1 MTTLALVVILAAPD
15 AAAAIPWERDHRAAF
30 TAAEERRAP
39 LLVHFR
45 SDHCERT
52 SPGLAGGVSG
62 TEARGAV
69 IGAAPRSG
77 AARDRSTRDEASD
90 CDRMEELVWSN
101 REVAEAAARYVPVL
115 TGDTSDRTLT
125 RRYEAAT
132 MPTTLLADPWGN
144 EIVRALHFVDAPR
157 LARILRALP
166 ADFAPLEPVGRALR
180 ERPHDPALLAQAA
193 AFYERA
199 RLFEIAERYYERAAA
214 ADGARK
220 DHARR
225 RRMALARGTNL
236 LRIGKA
242 AEAAR
247 VFRETFEDAPGGAQG
262 DAVLFGWMMAEL
274 QQKRLKEAQRPYREL
289 LARFPESR
297 YAARAKEN
305 MSAVQ

>member
-1 MTTLALVVILAAPD
+1 MRPLAVVLALLAPD
-15 AAAAIPWERDHRAAF
+15 ASPIRWERDHRAAF
-30 TAAEERRAP
+30 TAAEESRAP
-39 LLVHFR
+39 VLVHFR
-45 SDHCERT
+45 SDICERT
-52 SPGLAGGVSG
+52 TPGLAGGIAG
-62 TEARGAV
+62 AEARGAV

-77 AARDRSTRDEASD
+77 AARDRSTREEASD
-90 CDRMEELVWSN
+90 CDRMEELVWSSP
-101 REVAEAAARYVPVL
+101 EVAEAAARYVPVL

-144 EIVRALHFVDAPR
+144 EIVRLVHFVDGPR
-157 LARILRALP
+157 MARILRALP

-180 ERPHDPALLAQAA
+180 ERPHDGALLAEAA

-199 RLFEIAERYYERAAA
+199 RLFEFAERYHERAAA
-214 ADGARK
+214 SDGARR
-220 DHARR
+220 DPALRR
-225 RRMALARGTNL
+225 RVALARGTNL

-242 AEAAR
+242 ADAAR
-247 VFRETFEDAPGGAQG
+247 VFRGAFEDAPAGAQG

-274 QQKRLKEAQRPYREL
+274 QQKRPKEAGRPYREL